1 MVIKFLI
8 KEKDLKKKKKLLIN
22 IHVKR
27 KIKPHYQVSQESLWI
42 MLETHYCSNKSFK
55 NEQKV

>member
-8 KEKDLKKKKKLLIN
+8 KEKDLKTKKKNKNKKKTLNN

-27 KIKPHYQVSQESLWI
+27 KIKPHYQVSQESL
-42 MLETHYCSNKSFK
+42 
-55 NEQKV
+55 

>member
-8 KEKDLKKKKKLLIN
+8 KEKDLKTKKKTKKQKKKTLIN

-27 KIKPHYQVSQESLWI
+27 KIKPHYQVSQESL
-42 MLETHYCSNKSFK
+42 
-55 NEQKV
+55 

>member
-8 KEKDLKKKKKLLIN
+8 KEKDLKTKKKQKNKKKTLIN

-42 MLETHYCSNKSFK
+42 ML
-55 NEQKV
+55 

>member
-8 KEKDLKKKKKLLIN
+8 KEKDLKTKKKTKKQKKKKMLIN

-27 KIKPHYQVSQESLWI
+27 NLKPHYQVSQESL
-42 MLETHYCSNKSFK
+42 
-55 NEQKV
+55 